1 MRKRLTVAALASTAL
16 LLVPF
21 AAAAEETP
29 SPSASPSTETSGE
42 ATPLQRVSA
51 YVEPSVAYIGIEWSG
66 YVFDRYNKQYLNNG
80 NPFTFSMQCTGYVV
94 NPDGYIATAGHC
106 VDPKEVQATFFQAAA
121 EWAIDNNF
129 YDGFWTAEELPE
141 LNDYQVR
148 NAEERPGV
156 DRTVTAAWGVS
167 AGGVQTGKAL
177 PARVVKFQP
186 FGQGDGAVLK
196 VEADNL
202 NALPLSDD
210 ELGVG
215 KEIVALGYP
224 ASVDLV
230 TDQTFSPSYKEG
242 AISSEKTVSNG
253 LLKVYEVSAA
263 VSGGMSGGPTVNL
276 EGEVVGFNSFKVN
289 SAVETQQFNFIR
301 PVDTVRELMGDA
313 GADPQLSEDT
323 ENYRAGLDA
332 YFEGDKTV
340 AVEKLEAVVDSQ
352 PTFELAGEYLDKAK
366 DLPDPVKETSS
377 DEGGSMGLILGIVG
391 GVVVLALLV
400 GGLLLAMSR
409 KKKDGA
415 AAPAGQYAP
424 VPPTG
429 GPAPYAPP
437 APAPAPAPLP
447 AGTVP
452 PAAPVN
458 AGPPVTTGPMANAAP
473 PAPTGFAPVPPAP
486 QSAPIADT
494 GVRPEDEAPTQTV
507 TAPVA
512 QDLTLFCSN
521 CGTKGEPDQRFCKH
535 CGTAL

>member
-1 MRKRLTVAALASTAL
+1 MRKRLTVAALASAAML
-16 LLVPF
+16 LAPV
-21 AAAAEETP
+21 AASAEETANP
-29 SPSASPSTETSGE
+29 SDAGTTASDPDEIK
-42 ATPLQRVSA
+42 PLQRVSA

-106 VDPKEVQATFFQAAA
+106 VDPKEVEATFFQAAA
-121 EWAIDNNF
+121 EWAIENNF

-141 LNDYQVR
+141 LNNYQVR
-148 NAEERPGV
+148 NSQERNGP

-177 PARVVKFQP
+177 PARVVKMQP
-186 FGQGDGAVLK
+186 FGQGDGAILK

-202 NALPLSDD
+202 NALPLSDED
-210 ELGVG
+210 LGVG
-215 KEIVALGYP
+215 SEIVALGYP

-301 PVDTVRELMGDA
+301 PVDTVRELMADT
-313 GADPQLSEDT
+313 GADNTLSEDT
-323 ENYRAGLDA
+323 QNYRDGLDA
-332 YFEGDKTV
+332 FFDGDKTE

-352 PTFELAGEYLDKAK
+352 PTFELASEYLAKAK
-366 DLPDPVKETSS
+366 DLPDPVDEGSGD
-377 DEGGSMGLILGIVG
+377 DEGGNMGLILGIVG
-391 GVVVLALLV
+391 GVVVLALLL
-400 GGLLLAMSR
+400 GGVLLAMSR
-409 KKKDGA
+409 RKKGGSP
-415 AAPAGQYAP
+415 APAGQYAP
-424 VPPTG
+424 VPPAG
-429 GPAPYAPP
+429 GPAPTAPYVQGPP
-437 APAPAPAPLP
+437 APAPTPLP
-447 AGTVP
+447 SGNVP
-452 PAAPVN
+452 PAPV
-458 AGPPVTTGPMANAAP
+458 APPVPSTPA
-473 PAPTGFAPVPPAP
+473 APTGFVAPPPAP
-486 QSAPIADT
+486 QAAAAPEAV
-494 GVRPEDEAPTQTV
+494 VRPEDEAPTQTV
-507 TAPVA
+507 TSPVV
-512 QDLTLFCSN
+512 QDTTLFCSN
-521 CGTKGEPDQRFCKH
+521 CGTKGEPNQRFCKH

>member
-1 MRKRLTVAALASTAL
+1 MRKRLTVAALASAAL
-16 LLVPF
+16 LFAPV
-21 AAAAEETP
+21 AAASAEETANP
-29 SPSASPSTETSGE
+29 SDSPSTTSDE
-42 ATPLQRVSA
+42 VKPLQRVSA

-66 YVFDRYNKQYLNNG
+66 YVYDRYNKQYLNNG

-121 EWAIDNNF
+121 EWAINNNF

-141 LNDYQVR
+141 LNNYQVR
-148 NAEERPGV
+148 NAEERPGS

-177 PARVVKFQP
+177 PARVVKFQG
-186 FGQGDGAVLK
+186 FGQGDGAILK

-202 NALPLSDD
+202 NALPLSDE

-215 KEIVALGYP
+215 SEIVALGYP

-276 EGEVVGFNSFKVN
+276 DGEVVGFNSFKVN

-313 GADPQLSEDT
+313 GADPVLSEDT
-323 ENYRAGLDA
+323 QNYRDGLDA
-332 YFEGDKTV
+332 FFAGDKTE

-352 PTFELAGEYLDKAK
+352 PTFELAGEYLDRAK
-366 DLPDPVKETSS
+366 DLPDPV
-377 DEGGSMGLILGIVG
+377 DEGGNDEGGNMGLILGIVG
-391 GVVVLALLV
+391 GVVVLALLL
-400 GGLLLAMSR
+400 GGVLLATSRR
-409 KKKDGA
+409 KKGGSSA
-415 AAPAGQYAP
+415 PSPAGQYAP
-424 VPPTG
+424 VPPNG
-429 GPAPYAPP
+429 GPAPYIPQPAMPLPSSTVPLAPVSAAPP
-437 APAPAPAPLP
+437 APAPTAPTAASAP
-447 AGTVP
+447 T
-452 PAAPVN
+452 
-458 AGPPVTTGPMANAAP
+458 
-473 PAPTGFAPVPPAP
+473 APTGFAPPPPAP
-486 QSAPIADT
+486 HVMGAGDAAAQ
-494 GVRPEDEAPTQTV
+494 PEDEAPTQTV
-507 TAPVA
+507 IAPVVA
-512 QDLTLFCSN
+512 DHTLFCAN
-521 CGTKGEPDQRFCKH
+521 CGTKGEPNQRFCKH